1 MIRRTD
7 PVVPEEPTPWFRWK
21 VEGSSLSIGYEN
33 SEEPRYTYHQ
43 LTKEE
48 YEMFQAFDKTAIIG
62 NNP

>member
-7 PVVPEEPTPWFRWK
+7 PVIPK
-21 VEGSSLSIGYEN
+21 GSSLSIGYEN
-33 SEEPRYTYHQ
+33 SEEPRYTNHQ

>member
-7 PVVPEEPTPWFRWK
+7 PVIPDPVIPK
-21 VEGSSLSIGYEN
+21 GSSLSIGYEN